1 VARLRLLCVAVIAVL
16 SVGVFAGGS
25 TALAAHSQTHK
36 QTHRAARCSKSAR
49 SHKRHGHNTRLA
61 KRHTRVHCA
70 KRRSTKL
77 KHSARK
83 PKPRSTGGSG
93 SKGHR
98 PARSR
103 SADTGCPD
111 AGLTPTQQNLER
123 IREATLCLINRERV
137 SHGEVP
143 LRANAD
149 LQQAAQAH
157 TESMVTNDYFEHLG
171 PGGQTPLQRM
181 RAAGYISSPQIGYS
195 VGENIAWGS
204 LWLGN
209 PRSIVAAW
217 MASPGHRA
225 NILDGR
231 FRDTGIGVSSRPP
244 RSLAGGQSGGIY
256 TQDFGVL
263 VGG

>member
-1 VARLRLLCVAVIAVL
+1 MARLRLLCVAVIAAL
-16 SVGVFAGGS
+16 SVGVFADGS
-25 TALAAHSQTHK
+25 SALGAPSRTHK
-36 QTHRAARCSKSAR
+36 QAHRAARCGKSAR
-49 SHKRHGHNTRLA
+49 SRKRHGHSTRLA
-61 KRHTRVHCA
+61 KGHTRVRCA
-70 KRRSTKL
+70 KRRSTSH
-77 KHSARK
+77 KHAAGKS
-83 PKPRSTGGSG
+83 KPRSAGGSG
-93 SKGHR
+93 ANTHR
-98 PARSR
+98 SARSK
-103 SADTGCPD
+103 SADSGCPD
-111 AGLTPTQQNLER
+111 AGLTPTQQNLDR
-123 IREATLCLINRERV
+123 IREATLCLVNHERAL
-137 SHGEVP
+137 HGEAP
-143 LRANAD
+143 LRANTD
-149 LQQAAQAH
+149 LQQAAQGH
-157 TESMVTNDYFEHLG
+157 TESMVANDYFEHLG

-231 FRDTGIGVSSRPP
+231 FRDTGIGVSSHTP

-256 TQDFGVL
+256 TQDFGVI